1 MIPQQNTQTNP
12 YLTQKILTA
21 SPEQLIA
28 YIFDFG
34 AVACKQ
40 EDSVKARRAIQ
51 TLMNALNFEAHDAKK
66 ISETFFNIYGHLGR
80 LINQREFSQAALIFT
95 DLKESWATAFSVH

>member
-1 MIPQQNTQTNP
+1 MIAQQNTQMNP

-28 YIFDFG
+28 YVFDFG
-34 AVACKQ
+34 VVACKQ

-51 TLMNALNFEAHDAKK
+51 TLVKALNFDAREAKK
-66 ISETFFNIYGHLGR
+66 ISETFFNIYSHLGR

-95 DLKESWATAFSVH
+95 DLKETWATAFNVH